1 MRTSLSDRPSPTAEL
16 RAVVGWLSD
25 WHRTRPRRTAALAV
39 VMAAGA
45 IVGIVHWLPV
55 DRPLPHRPASHRVA
69 ASPVPGTPVTSVPSD
84 RSAASATARRFA
96 LAWTTDDRAGMD
108 ASATPAL
115 FARLETTPAAPAGP
129 PASASVGRVI
139 DERIAAQ
146 SARVL
151 VTLRLTWPAHDGH
164 GTASTGTT
172 TGTLSLALTLA
183 RQHGGWRVTGAG
195 AT

>member
-1 MRTSLSDRPSPTAEL
+1 
-16 RAVVGWLSD
+16 
-25 WHRTRPRRTAALAV
+25 
-39 VMAAGA
+39 
-45 IVGIVHWLPV
+45 
-55 DRPLPHRPASHRVA
+55 
-69 ASPVPGTPVTSVPSD
+69 
-84 RSAASATARRFA
+84 
-96 LAWTTDDRAGMD
+96 MD

-129 PASASVGRVI
+129 LASASVGRVI

-164 GTASTGTT
+164 GTTSTGTT